1 MRSEEKGA
9 VVEGRDAGHRFS
21 KPVTAS
27 VRLIEGYG
35 IEGDAHAGRFMKHR
49 YLAKRQPKL
58 ANNRQV
64 HLIQCEL
71 FRELA
76 ELGHPVRPGDLGE
89 NITTSGLDLLALPL
103 GCLLRIGTTAAI
115 ELTGL
120 RTPCGYIDQFRKG
133 LKHTMIVR
141 TNAGPILERVSW
153 EWSGQRRG
161 DPRRCHCRRLAYEAM
176 GASACPLTLY
186 RPPAI
191 RRARFQN
198 RPA

>member
-1 MRSEEKGA
+1 MPSGEKGSVA
-9 VVEGRDAGHRFS
+9 SVGRDAGHRFS

-120 RTPCGYIDQFRKG
+120 RTPCGYIDRFRNG
-133 LKHTMIVR
+133 LKRTMIVR
-141 TNAGPILERVSW
+141 TNAGPTFRAGVLGVVRAGGEVTP
-153 EWSGQRRG
+153 G
-161 DPRRCHCRRLAYEAM
+161 DAIAVDLPTRPWA
-176 GASACPLTLY
+176 PL
-186 RPPAI
+186 PAL
-191 RRARFQN
+191 
-198 RPA
+198 